1 LVVFFIQ
8 LLSQFQL
15 GIGFAFVTETLFG
28 TGTGQFVALLFATV
42 VGPTDTGTGITV
54 EIDSHR

>member
-1 LVVFFIQ
+1 MECLHIAQTVFAA
-8 LLSQFQL
+8 S
-15 GIGFAFVTETLFG
+15 AC
-28 TGTGQFVALLFATV
+28 QFVALLFTTV